1 MGCSAIGTIVEG
13 CYGEGFTAFLE
24 GVVTVTLSIHKLK
37 YSIHV
42 AVEESAILFHQN
54 PPFQSSHTVKS
65 IDTLFIGERI
75 CQRGGSLANY
85 FISYS

>member
-1 MGCSAIGTIVEG
+1 MGYSAIGTIVEG

-24 GVVTVTLSIHKLK
+24 GVVTVTLSIHIK

-65 IDTLFIGERI
+65 IYTLFIGECI
-75 CQRGGSLANY
+75 CQRGGSLANH
-85 FISYS
+85 FISHS